1 MSPYRGAA
9 RPDAP
14 DLLICSGLDPSGG
27 AGLIADVRVAS
38 ELGARPS
45 GVVTALTVQN
55 TTGVVGCQA
64 CDPDLIGHQL
74 AFLMTD
80 VEVRAVK
87 IGMIGSTP
95 VAKAIANALHLTSA
109 PVVWDPI
116 LYPSRGDV
124 ALVDSLFGDAIAAL
138 RPHLTVVT
146 PNARELAFMT
156 NLPVVDLASAEAAGR
171 ALVHRLD
178 AAVLVKGGHLDGLE
192 AIDLLLHPS
201 GAREELHAPRIRD
214 GEHVHGT
221 GCALSSAIA
230 AYLAN
235 GRELAEAC
243 RLAKDYVRD
252 RIASPARPGRGAPAV
267 L

>member
-1 MSPYRGAA
+1 MTPYRGPAKTA
-9 RPDAP
+9 AP

-27 AGLIADVRVAS
+27 AGLIADVRVTS
-38 ELGARPS
+38 ELGARPN

-55 TTGVVGCQA
+55 TTGVVNCQA
-64 CDPDLIGHQL
+64 CDPEIVGDQL

-80 VEVRAVK
+80 IEVRAVK

-95 VAKAIANALHLTSA
+95 IAKAIANALHLTSA

-116 LYPSRGDV
+116 LYPSRGDI
-124 ALVDSLFGDAIAAL
+124 ALTDSLFADAMLAL

-146 PNARELAFMT
+146 PNARELAYMT
-156 NLPVVDLASAEAAGR
+156 NLPVTDLASAEAAGR
-171 ALVHRLD
+171 ALAARLD
-178 AAVLVKGGHLDGLE
+178 CAVLVKGGHLATDESVDVLITTTSRDE
-192 AIDLLLHPS
+192 LRTARIPS
-201 GAREELHAPRIRD
+201 

-230 AYLAN
+230 AHLAH
-235 GRELAEAC
+235 GRELLDAVT
-243 RLAKDYVRD
+243 LAKDYVREH
-252 RIASPARPGRGAPAV
+252 IASPAHPGRGAPAA

>member
-1 MSPYRGAA
+1 MPYRGPA
-9 RPDAP
+9 RPHAP
-14 DLLICSGLDPSGG
+14 DVLICAGLDPSGG
-27 AGLIADVRVAS
+27 AGLIADVRVMS
-38 ELGARPS
+38 DLGARPT

-64 CDPDLIGHQL
+64 SDPDLVGHQL
-74 AFLMTD
+74 AFLLTD

-87 IGMIGSTP
+87 IGMIGSTA
-95 VAKAIANALHLTSA
+95 VAKAIANALHLTAA
-109 PVVWDPI
+109 PVIWDPI

-124 ALVDSLFGDAIAAL
+124 ALVDSLFGDALAAL
-138 RPHLTVVT
+138 RPHVTIVT

-156 NLPVVDLASAEAAGR
+156 NQPVTDLATAEAAGR
-171 ALVHRLD
+171 ALVQRLD
-178 AAVLVKGGHLDGLE
+178 AAVLVKGGHINGDD
-192 AIDLLLHPS
+192 AIDLLLQPS
-201 GAREELHAPRIRD
+201 GGREELCGPRIRD

-235 GRELAEAC
+235 GRELSEAC
-243 RLAKDYVRD
+243 RLAKDFVRE
-252 RIASPARPGRGAPAV
+252 RIANPAQPGRGASSV